1 VGFWCVKTI
10 AVCIIAITGLYQA
23 LESAVSPAVYVVP
36 CVRFT
41 CVVRLSPPRQVQHS
55 V

>member
-1 VGFWCVKTI
+1 
-10 AVCIIAITGLYQA
+10 

-41 CVVRLSPPRQVQHS
+41 YVVRFSPPSQVQPS
-55 V
+55 VGVVG